1 MIVSQHG
8 MEDLEHASMRVLITF
23 YPCIS
28 LDFNSLNNIEN
39 VLLIFEFLMS
49 TIVPGP

>member
-8 MEDLEHASMRVLITF
+8 MEGLEHASIRVLITF
-23 YPCIS
+23 SPFIS
-28 LDFNSLNNIEN
+28 PDFNSLNNIEHI
-39 VLLIFEFLMS
+39 LLIFEFLMS

>member
-1 MIVSQHG
+1 MIVSQRG
-8 MEDLEHASMRVLITF
+8 MEGLEHASMRVLITF
-23 YPCIS
+23 SPFIS